1 MLKLLAASTVA
12 LTLVAVSG
20 PAHAYC
26 DEDCAYEMH
35 EAAQEA
41 AYERATAH
49 EEREEEA
56 SDRYQRDPRYDQRA
70 GALRM
75 QKEQETRAQRS
86 EPKRSA
92 QQKRAIDRRAAEPE
106 PEPATQIHQ
115 PIAKVATENSSI
127 TSVTTRLADESGSER
142 PAGQRDVGCKT
153 FFPATNMTLSVPCD

>member
-12 LTLVAVSG
+12 LTLVAASG

-75 QKEQETRAQRS
+75 QKE
-86 EPKRSA
+86 PKRSA
-92 QQKRAIDRRAAEPE
+92 QQRRAMDRRAAEPE

-127 TSVTTRLADESGSER
+127 TSVTTRLADDSGSER